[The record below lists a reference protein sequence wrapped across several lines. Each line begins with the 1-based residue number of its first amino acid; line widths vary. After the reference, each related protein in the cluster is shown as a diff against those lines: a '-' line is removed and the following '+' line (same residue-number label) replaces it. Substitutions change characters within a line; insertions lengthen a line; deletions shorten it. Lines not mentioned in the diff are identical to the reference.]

1 MGDWAEES
9 YMSWSLVVVTGMSG
23 TWSLIRSLYVLKH
36 ASIESSALTVV
47 GKVIAFICSLSFS

>member
-1 MGDWAEES
+1 
-9 YMSWSLVVVTGMSG
+9 MSWSLVVVTGMSG
-23 TWSLIRSLYVLKH
+23 TWSLIRSLYVLKR